1 MPVRRVVLIVMDGLR
16 PDAIPR
22 FDLRAC
28 QRLARRGASTSLART
43 VEPSLTATCMAS
55 LLTGATPERHGLQG
69 GRFYLPHPRGETH
82 PLPRVL
88 AAHAMPSSAYIAR
101 VPTLMVGIAHRIGSH
116 LGFSRTRF
124 EGHGAADISHAA
136 IRELAQ
142 PWRGLM
148 VMHWPD
154 ADRAG
159 HAAGWMS
166 APYARAA
173 QTMDAALGRVM
184 EVLDLD
190 DRETLLIA
198 LADHGGGGTVPNHHD
213 SAHPLDRTIPIL
225 MAGGEIRPGEIP
237 QGASLLDVPATIL
250 WAMGIP
256 RPISYAGAPL
266 TTAFRTPTPLGV
278 AA

>member
-28 QRLARRGASTSLART
+28 RRLARRGASTSLART

-55 LLTGATPERHGLQG
+55 LLTGAAPERHGLQG
-69 GRFYLPHPRGETH
+69 GRFYLPRPRGETH

-88 AAHAMPSSAYIAR
+88 AAHSLPSSAYIAR
-101 VPTLMVGIAHRIGSH
+101 VPMLMVGIAHRIGSH
-116 LGFSRTRF
+116 LGFTRTRF
-124 EGHGAADISHAA
+124 EGHGAADISRAA

-166 APYARAA
+166 DPYARAA
-173 QTMDAALGRVM
+173 ETMDAALGQVM
-184 EVLDLD
+184 DVLDLD
-190 DRETLLIA
+190 DPETLLVVM
-198 LADHGGGGTVPNHHD
+198 ADHGGGGAVPDHHD

-225 MAGGEIRPGEIP
+225 MAGGQVRPGEIP

-256 RPISYAGAPL
+256 RPSSYAGTPL
-266 TTAFRTPTPLGV
+266 TTAFRTPTPLVV

>member
-22 FDLRAC
+22 FGLEAC
-28 QRLARRGASTSLART
+28 RRLARRGASTSLART

-55 LLTGATPERHGLQG
+55 LLTGAAPERHGLQG
-69 GRFYLPHPRGETH
+69 GRFHLPRPRGETH

-88 AAHAMPSSAYIAR
+88 AAHSLPSSAFIAR
-101 VPTLMVGIAHRIGSH
+101 VPMLMVGIANRIGSH
-116 LGFSRTRF
+116 LRFARTRF
-124 EGHGAADISHAA
+124 EGHGAADIVRAA
-136 IRELAQ
+136 VRDLSQ
-142 PWRGLM
+142 PWRGLV

-166 APYARAA
+166 DPYARAA
-173 QTMDAALGRVM
+173 LVMDAALGRVM
-184 EVLDLD
+184 AALDLD
-190 DRETLLIA
+190 DPETLLIA
-198 LADHGGGGTVPNHHD
+198 MADHGGGGAVPDHHD

-225 MAGGEIRPGEIP
+225 MAGGLVRPGELP

-250 WAMGIP
+250 WAMGIAQP
-256 RPISYAGAPL
+256 TSYAGSPL
-266 TTAFRTPTPLGV
+266 TVAFRTPSPLV
-278 AA
+278 AAA

>member
-1 MPVRRVVLIVMDGLR
+1 
-16 PDAIPR
+16 
-22 FDLRAC
+22 
-28 QRLARRGASTSLART
+28 
-43 VEPSLTATCMAS
+43 MAS
-55 LLTGATPERHGLQG
+55 LLTGAAPERHGLQG
-69 GRFYLPHPRGETH
+69 GRFYLPRPRGETH

-88 AAHAMPSSAYIAR
+88 AAHALPSSAYVAR
-101 VPTLMVGIAHRIGSH
+101 VPMLMVGIAHRIGSH

-124 EGHGAADISHAA
+124 EGHGATDIVRAA
-136 IRELAQ
+136 TRELAQ

-166 APYARAA
+166 DPYARAA
-173 QTMDAALGRVM
+173 QTMDAALGQVM
-184 EVLDLD
+184 DVLDLD
-190 DRETLLIA
+190 DPETLLIA
-198 LADHGGGGTVPNHHD
+198 MADHGGGGAVPDHHD

-225 MAGGEIRPGEIP
+225 MAGGQVRPGEIP

-256 RPISYAGAPL
+256 RPSSYAGSPL
-266 TTAFRTPTPLGV
+266 ISAFRTPSPLV
-278 AA
+278 AAA

>member
-1 MPVRRVVLIVMDGLR
+1 MPVRRVVLIVLDGLR

-22 FDLRAC
+22 FDLREC
-28 QRLARRGASTSLART
+28 RRLARRGASTSRART

-55 LLTGATPERHGLQG
+55 LLTGAAPERHGLQG
-69 GRFYLPHPRGETH
+69 GRFYLPRPRGETH

-88 AAHAMPSSAYIAR
+88 AAHALPSSAYVAR
-101 VPTLMVGIAHRIGSH
+101 VPMLMVGIAHRIGSH

-124 EGHGAADISHAA
+124 EGHGATDIVRAA
-136 IRELAQ
+136 TRELAQ

-166 APYARAA
+166 DPYARAA
-173 QTMDAALGRVM
+173 QTMDAALGQVM
-184 EVLDLD
+184 DVLDLD
-190 DRETLLIA
+190 DPETLLIA
-198 LADHGGGGTVPNHHD
+198 MADHGGGGAVPDHHD

-225 MAGGEIRPGEIP
+225 MAGGQVRPGEIP

-250 WAMGIP
+250 WALGIP
-256 RPISYAGAPL
+256 RPSSYAGSPL
-266 TTAFRTPTPLGV
+266 ISAFRTPSPLV
-278 AA
+278 AAA